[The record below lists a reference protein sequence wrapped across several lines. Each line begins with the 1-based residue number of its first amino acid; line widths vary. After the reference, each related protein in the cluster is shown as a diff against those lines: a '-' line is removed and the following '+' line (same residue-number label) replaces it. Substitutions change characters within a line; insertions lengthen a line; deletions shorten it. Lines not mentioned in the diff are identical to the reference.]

1 MNIVLDPEV
10 LADDPGA
17 ITMTV
22 ADMQLRN
29 VLDFVMIQT
38 GLRYSMQDEAIYVST
53 EEGLRGDVLMKIYDI
68 SDLTLPL
75 TSFPGPRLAIPEP
88 GESTNILEDIVDED
102 APDIQE
108 FIDIIQEVVSP
119 DILGSGRCIY

>member
-1 MNIVLDPEV
+1 
-10 LADDPGA
+10 
-17 ITMTV
+17 
-22 ADMQLRN
+22 
-29 VLDFVMIQT
+29 MIQT

-88 GESTNILEDIVDED
+88 GEAANILKISLMMKLQ
-102 APDIQE
+102 I
-108 FIDIIQEVVSP
+108 SRSSL
-119 DILGSGRCIY
+119 ILFRK